1 MSGEIISQE
10 LEVKQFFFKKLSGK
24 SLMGKKIS
32 MDDDDVQVD
41 TPISHRVRFNISTK
55 RCTLLK
61 CS

>member
-24 SLMGKKIS
+24 SQMGKKIS
-32 MDDDDVQVD
+32 MDDVQVD

-55 RCTLLK
+55 PCTLLK
-61 CS
+61 YC